1 MDLPSLSDLLF
12 TILLLIPGFV
22 TLSIFR
28 QIGRFDRTLSDNE
41 KIYWSLFSSLL
52 IIGTYNWGKSSID
65 ISKLSSELLLFENV
79 FRLIII
85 SIIYGV
91 VPGYVVRR
99 VLKNNIISKD
109 CWEIAFS
116 NASKSGTWVL
126 VYTNNDEEYMGELHY
141 NSGSE
146 DPREL
151 TIRNPYKITRRSD
164 GVTEEKK
171 WGEEILFPE
180 KDVRRVVFFEKV

>member
-1 MDLPSLSDLLF
+1 
-12 TILLLIPGFV
+12 
-22 TLSIFR
+22 
-28 QIGRFDRTLSDNE
+28 
-41 KIYWSLFSSLL
+41 
-52 IIGTYNWGKSSID
+52 
-65 ISKLSSELLLFENV
+65 LSSELLLFENV